1 MSASLQS
8 LGFLPVST
16 ATLSVATV
24 LNFNLY
30 VQRAGRGFAE
40 LYRESKFPLTDQDL
54 EKLREGGIDHLYIRL
69 DDTEQFRQYLH
80 DHVLYEPGI
89 PTPVRFRALRDLTRV
104 AFEDAIRFGSCD
116 ALVSVAGGFG

>member
-16 ATLSVATV
+16 ATLSAATV
-24 LNFNLY
+24 LDFNLY
-30 VQRAGRGFAE
+30 IQRAGRGFAE
-40 LYRESKFPLTDQDL
+40 LYRESKYPLTDQDL

-80 DHVLYEPGI
+80 DHVLHRPGI
-89 PTPVRFRALRDLTRV
+89 PTPIRFRALRDLTRV
-104 AFEDAIRFGSCD
+104 AFDDAMKVGDCD
-116 ALVSVAGGFG
+116 SLVS